1 MNNKT
6 ENSNVSS
13 VSQGKG
19 VCGGGGDIL
28 QPAVLSLGFYQI
40 YVIRKVEMTP
50 M

>member
-19 VCGGGGDIL
+19 ACGGGGDIL
-28 QPAVLSLGFYQI
+28 HPSALSLGSYQT